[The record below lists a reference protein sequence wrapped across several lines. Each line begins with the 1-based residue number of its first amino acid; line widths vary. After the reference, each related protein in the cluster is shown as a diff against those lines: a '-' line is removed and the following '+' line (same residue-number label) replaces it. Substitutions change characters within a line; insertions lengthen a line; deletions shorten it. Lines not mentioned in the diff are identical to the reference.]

1 MHKDIVVVVMSVC
14 MEYNGEEGICMLCNK
29 YSVCCAEK
37 CGDVTTGAQELCI
50 TP

>member
-1 MHKDIVVVVMSVC
+1 MHKDIVVVVMSMC
-14 MEYNGEEGICMLCNK
+14 MEYNGEGICMLCNK
-29 YSVCCAEK
+29 DSVCCAEK